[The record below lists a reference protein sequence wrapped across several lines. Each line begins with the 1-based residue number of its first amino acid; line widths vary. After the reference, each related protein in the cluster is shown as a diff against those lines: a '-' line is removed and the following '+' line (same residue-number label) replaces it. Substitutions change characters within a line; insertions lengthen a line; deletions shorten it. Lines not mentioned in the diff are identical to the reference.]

1 MAGTGDWRNSSGLF
15 MQPLT
20 IILGIVFGSV
30 FSVAVSLAT
39 VLLVFGL
46 RTGEDSRYVLE
57 IPELWRAVVMFSLAA
72 VVAGL
77 AFLGSLRA
85 APWRLV
91 ADHGHVSCP
100 DRHRLRSLA
109 SLKAEYSSI
118 GR

>member
-1 MAGTGDWRNSSGLF
+1 

-85 APWRLV
+85 APWRWWPIT
-91 ADHGHVSCP
+91 AMC
-100 DRHRLRSLA
+100 LA
-109 SLKAEYSSI
+109 LTGI
-118 GR
+118 GFYYWPS